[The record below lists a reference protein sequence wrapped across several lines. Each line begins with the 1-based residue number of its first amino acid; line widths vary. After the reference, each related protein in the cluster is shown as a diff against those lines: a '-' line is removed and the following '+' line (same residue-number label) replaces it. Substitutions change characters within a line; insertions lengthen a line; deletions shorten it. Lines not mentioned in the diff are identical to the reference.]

1 MEFKNKKLEEF
12 ERKLK
17 NEKVAVIGLGV
28 SNMPL
33 LDYLYEKEANITVF
47 DDKDEDKISKD
58 IIDKIKSYNIRT
70 FFGKESLKNLKGF
83 ELIFR
88 SPSCL
93 PTKPELISEKERGAI
108 VTTEIEQLIKMA
120 PCKII
125 GITGSDGKTTT
136 TTLTYEI
143 LKNAG
148 YNTHLGGNIGI
159 PLFTK
164 LNEIKPDDIIVLE
177 LSSFQLMG
185 MEVSPDIS
193 AITNITPNHL
203 NVHKNYEEYIEAK
216 KNIFKNQKDTG
227 ILVINADNELTNA
240 CQDEANGEV
249 ILFSS
254 KQKLDYG
261 FIVDNGII
269 KECVDGIRRHLVSSN
284 EIKLKGI
291 HNLENIC
298 TALALT
304 KTLVDT
310 DKAIDIIKNFSGV
323 QHRLEFVRSINGVD
337 WYNDSA
343 STSPTRGISALNSFD
358 KEIVLI
364 AGGADKNL
372 DYTPLAKPIVEKVKC
387 LILIGQT
394 AMKIFDAVKNELE
407 IENKELDIHF
417 CETFKQ
423 SLELAKRVAKQ
434 GQVVLFSPASTSF
447 DMFKDMYDRGNQ
459 FREEVNKF

>member
-33 LDYLYEKEANITVF
+33 LDYLHEKEANITVF
-47 DDKDEDKISKD
+47 DDKDEEKISKD
-58 IIDKIKSYNIRT
+58 IIKKIENYEIKA
-70 FFGKESLKNLKGF
+70 FFGKESLNNLKGF

-93 PTKPELISEKERGAI
+93 PTKAELISEKERGAI
-108 VTTEIEQLIKMA
+108 ITTEIEQLIKMA

-148 YNTHLGGNIGI
+148 YNVYLGGNIGI

-227 ILVINADNELTNA
+227 VLVLNADNELTND
-240 CQDEANGEV
+240 CQNEANGEV

-269 KECVDGIRRHLVSSN
+269 KECDDGIRRHLVSSN

-304 KTLVDT
+304 KNLVDT
-310 DKAIDIIKNFSGV
+310 DRAIDIIKNFSGV

-407 IENKELDIHF
+407 TENKELDIHF

-459 FREEVNKF
+459 FREEVNKL